1 LLPFFRQEGKMQIG
15 DPVKLTGKVL
25 DIVTVNQVT
34 SVLVQSDDTPAAPVR
49 EFWFPQDQLQANPP
63 PEPASTPAT
72 VP

>member
-1 LLPFFRQEGKMQIG
+1 MQIG

-25 DIVTVNQVT
+25 DIVTVNQTT
-34 SVLVQSDDTPAAPVR
+34 SVLVQSDDTPAAPGR
-49 EFWFPQDQLQANPP
+49 DFWFPQEQLQDNPP